1 MLGAIHQCPAQLKR
15 LMDRSGP
22 RFTMNEATILEDLNP
37 AQKSAVT
44 SPAAVLQILAP
55 PGSGKTK
62 TLTVRVAYLLSHHNY
77 KPWNTLCLTF
87 TIKSAREMKERISK
101 LIGPALGSK
110 IVLGTFHS
118 VCRRYL
124 VTYGYLIGIRKGF
137 GIADSSDTVAIIT
150 RIIKRLKLNIDP
162 KAAKSRISSSKAR
175 SIGYAELLADASKK
189 KNVDQQEFI
198 TVFEAYEVHLA
209 TSNLLDYDDLL
220 LRCVDLLRENPT
232 CVSNVE
238 AVLIDEFQDT
248 NTVQFDLMRLFA
260 AKCNRITTVGD
271 PDQSIYGWRSA
282 EIKNLKK
289 MQKEYPDTLVIHL
302 EDNYRSSGSI
312 LLAALEVIQ
321 QDESRPAKPLLPTHC
336 PGPTPI
342 LRRLPS
348 AAIEASWIVTEIQR
362 CVGLTGS
369 LLNFADFSILLR
381 SASLSRQ
388 IETAMGKAGIPY
400 RMVGGQRFYDRVEV
414 KILLDYLRVIS
425 QPDNSDALAR
435 IINVPA
441 RRIGDVTIRGLL
453 EEATARGSTLWRLVQ
468 DAVRGQ
474 MMTKIKISKV
484 AEQGLAAVTNIILKA
499 RKKMLDPSNLCLP
512 HQLLGQVVQG
522 IEFKDFLEKTKPED
536 HESRW
541 ANVEELMA
549 QASDCSVAA
558 TDPSFGG
565 DDHDDDEDALPIIE
579 GVNQESVNQAE
590 DALTKFL
597 ANVALSTEIEKE
609 EDAETE
615 SRPQQRVT
623 ISTIHAAKGLEWPV
637 VFIPSAY
644 DGSIPHSRAED
655 TNEERRL
662 LYVAMTRAQAL
673 LYMSCPT
680 RNSMREETTLSQF
693 LSAKKVV
700 PYLTDHGPSLRFS
713 TTYDISGILRRE
725 CPSEGALRQG
735 LANVENLEDNLWP
748 LTGEE
753 DPEVVAPRWAGSDSR
768 RSFATSETMVKRRK
782 IVGNDLVV
790 QTENVPSTSSS
801 SSATLA
807 HFKTTMEK
815 GSAYPTTAQ
824 RIGFVSATTQLQ
836 HMQEAPSEER
846 KTKQNAAKKNAA
858 AKIGALRTTSHNED
872 GQGLMKYFTSSKIE
886 QQIDILPL
894 QRLASVVT
902 GVKDED
908 RGIERGGDSYENY
921 EHSMTASSK
930 LPPAS
935 RPIVDF
941 RSRKVTAAIPQ
952 SLANH
957 SFRPCG
963 TITRPKSELPDKNQ
977 TAKAY
982 VFLSSSPPRMNDA
995 SEEPMIEAIN
1005 MSYGTEKARVPEPR
1019 SKTATPVA
1027 HSRPPLTCHVTSEA
1041 MLKARNQGPR
1051 KTLGVRRSMAGWSAR
1066 GNHGFNKPR
1075 SLN

>member
-1 MLGAIHQCPAQLKR
+1 
-15 LMDRSGP
+15 
-22 RFTMNEATILEDLNP
+22 MNEATILEDLNP

-44 SPAAVLQILAP
+44 SPAAVVQILAP

-62 TLTVRVAYLLSHHNY
+62 TLTARVAYLLSHHNY

-87 TIKSAREMKERISK
+87 TIKSAKEMKERISR

-137 GIADSSDTVAIIT
+137 GIADTSDTVAIIT

-162 KAAKSRISSSKAR
+162 KASRSRISSSKAR
-175 SIGYAELLADASKK
+175 SISYAQLLAETSQK
-189 KNVDQQEFI
+189 KNVEQQEFI
-198 TVFEAYEVHLA
+198 TVFEAYEAHLA

-248 NTVQFDLMRLFA
+248 NIVQFDLMRLFA

-282 EIKNLKK
+282 EIKNLRK

-336 PGPTPI
+336 PGPSPV

-362 CVGLTGS
+362 CIALTGS

-414 KILLDYLRVIS
+414 KILLDYLRVVS
-425 QPDNSDALAR
+425 QPDNSDALSR
-435 IINVPA
+435 IINVPS
-441 RRIGDVTIRGLL
+441 RRVGDVTVRGLL
-453 EEATARGSTLWRLVQ
+453 EEAAARGMTLWRLVQ

-474 MMTKIKISKV
+474 MTTKTKISKV
-484 AEQGLAAVTNIILKA
+484 AEQGLASVMNIILKA

-512 HQLLGQVVQG
+512 HQLLDQVIQA
-522 IEFKDFLEKTKPED
+522 IEFKEFLEKTKPED

-549 QASDCSVAA
+549 QASDCPLAA
-558 TDPSFGG
+558 LDPSLGLNG
-565 DDHDDDEDALPIIE
+565 DDGDEALPIIE
-579 GVNQESVNQAE
+579 GVEQESVNQAE

-609 EDAETE
+609 DDAEAE
-615 SRPQQRVT
+615 SGPQQRVT

-673 LYMSCPT
+673 LYISCPT
-680 RNSMREETTLSQF
+680 RNSMRDETTLSQF

-700 PYLTDHGPSLRFS
+700 PYLSDHGPSLRFS
-713 TTYDISGILRRE
+713 TTYDISGILRRH
-725 CPSEGALRQG
+725 CPSEEALRQG
-735 LANVENLEDNLWP
+735 LSNVENLEDNLWP

-753 DPEVVAPRWAGSDSR
+753 DPEVVAARWAGGKSGR
-768 RSFATSETMVKRRK
+768 IFAGGETMVKRRK
-782 IVGNDLVV
+782 IKGNDPVV
-790 QTENVPSTSSS
+790 QSEVASSTSSIS
-801 SSATLA
+801 SVALPHYT
-807 HFKTTMEK
+807 TTMER
-815 GSAYPTTAQ
+815 GSAYATTAQ
-824 RIGFVSATTQLQ
+824 RMGFVSATTQLQ
-836 HMQEAPSEER
+836 HMQDAPSEEKKR
-846 KTKQNAAKKNAA
+846 KQSAVKKNEAA
-858 AKIGALRTTSHNED
+858 MVGVLGKSSGDKD

-886 QQIDILPL
+886 QQNDIFPL
-894 QRLASVVT
+894 QPMTAVIVKAT
-902 GVKDED
+902 GDD
-908 RGIERGGDSYENY
+908 QGIERVGDSYDNPQN
-921 EHSMTASSK
+921 SAAISSK

-935 RPIVDF
+935 RHSQVFNP
-941 RSRKVTAAIPQ
+941 RKAMAAIPH

-957 SFRPCG
+957 SFRPNA
-963 TITRPKSELPDKNQ
+963 TTRPKTDLPNRNQ

-982 VFLSSSPPRMNDA
+982 VFLSSSPPRAND
-995 SEEPMIEAIN
+995 SSDEPMLETAG
-1005 MSYGTEKARVPEPR
+1005 MSYGTEKPCVAEPI
-1019 SKTATPVA
+1019 SEAAAPLV

-1066 GNHGFNKPR
+1066 GNRFDKPR
-1075 SLN
+1075 SLH